1 MFDIDG
7 EGWLSRGQMKH
18 LLCSADSGEGLTEP
32 EFEELFENILGNE
45 DGLIRSS
52 DLAHLISQGSLP
64 ALTHL

>member
-18 LLCSADSGEGLTEP
+18 LLCSGGSGESLTEE

-45 DGLIRSS
+45 DGLVRSA
-52 DLAHLISQGSLP
+52 DLAHLISQGAMP

>member
-18 LLCSADSGEGLTEP
+18 LLCASDSGEGLTEQQ
-32 EFEELFENILGNE
+32 FEELFQNILGNE

-52 DLAHLISQGSLP
+52 DLAHLIHAGTMP
-64 ALTHL
+64 ALTQL

>member
-1 MFDIDG
+1 MFDVDG

-18 LLCSADSGEGLTEP
+18 LLCAEDSGEGLTGQ

-45 DGLIRSS
+45 DGLVRSS
-52 DLAHLISQGSLP
+52 DRAHLISQGAMP